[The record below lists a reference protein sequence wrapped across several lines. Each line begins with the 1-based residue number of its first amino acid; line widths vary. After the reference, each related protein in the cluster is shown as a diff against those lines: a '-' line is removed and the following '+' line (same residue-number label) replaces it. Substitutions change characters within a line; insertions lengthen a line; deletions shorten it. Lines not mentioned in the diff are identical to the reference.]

1 MRTTLTLDDELA
13 ATLKKRAFETGK
25 SFKEVVNEALR
36 AGLEADRALPRPK
49 PYTVEPVSLGEPLP
63 GIDLDKAL
71 ALTGALEDD
80 ELARELQLRK

>member
-13 ATLKKRAFETGK
+13 AALKKRAYETGR

-36 AGLEADRALPRPK
+36 DGLQAGRVLPRPER
-49 PYTVEPVSLGEPLP
+49 YTLDPVALGEPLP

-71 ALTGALEDD
+71 RIAAELEDD
-80 ELARELQLRK
+80 EASRKMQLRK